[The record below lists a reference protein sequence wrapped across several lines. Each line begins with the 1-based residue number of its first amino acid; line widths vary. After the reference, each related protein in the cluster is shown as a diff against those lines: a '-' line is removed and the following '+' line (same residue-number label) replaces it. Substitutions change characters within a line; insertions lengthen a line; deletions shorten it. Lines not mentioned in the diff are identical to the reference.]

1 MPKTPRQRGKKFSDV
16 ESEKLVS
23 LYEALKP
30 RTSDEWEALL
40 ESYNESL
47 ADGESKRELKSLK

>member
-30 RTSDEWEALL
+30 RTGGEWVALS
-40 ESYNESL
+40 ESYNKSL
-47 ADGESKRELKSLK
+47 EDGESKREPKSLK